1 MIVTP
6 DKILHWKPSACTLN
20 MNMLYLFIIAA
31 ATRSLFETVLAIRYW
46 TAGLLK
52 VELATHCKSIVAMKP
67 ALADA
72 NEWAQVKDKPD
83 QLVR

>member
-20 MNMLYLFIIAA
+20 MYMPYLFIIAA
-31 ATRSLFETVLAIRYW
+31 AARSLFETVLAIRYW

-52 VELATHCKSIVAMKP
+52 VELATQCKSIVAMKP

>member
-1 MIVTP
+1 MYMP
-6 DKILHWKPSACTLN
+6 
-20 MNMLYLFIIAA
+20 YLFMIAA
-31 ATRSLFETVLAIRYW
+31 AARALFETVLAIRCW
-46 TAGLLK
+46 TDGLLQ
-52 VELATHCKSIVAMKP
+52 VELATQCKSIVAMKP